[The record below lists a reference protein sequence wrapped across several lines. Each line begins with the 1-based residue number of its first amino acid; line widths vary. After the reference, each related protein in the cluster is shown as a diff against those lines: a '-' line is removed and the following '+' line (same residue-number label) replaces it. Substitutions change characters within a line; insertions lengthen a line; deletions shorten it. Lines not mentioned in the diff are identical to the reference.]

1 MEEDDD
7 IKTPNKNIF
16 RINDFSKIVKFW
28 KRISNQRP
36 SFFKKI
42 IPQYDSQKQVV
53 CCLKYVDLSKKII
66 PTMDKE
72 YFYNDESSN

>member
-1 MEEDDD
+1 MDEDDD

-42 IPQYDSQKQVV
+42 IP
-53 CCLKYVDLSKKII
+53 
-66 PTMDKE
+66 
-72 YFYNDESSN
+72 